1 MVKNEDGGF
10 HFAQP
15 LLVCMV
21 TLLVTFLD
29 IGLRSDLD

>member
-1 MVKNEDGGF
+1 MVKNEDGL

-15 LLVCMV
+15 LMVCMV
-21 TLLVTFLD
+21 TLLVTFID

>member
-1 MVKNEDGGF
+1 MVKNEDNF

-15 LLVCMV
+15 LMVCMV
-21 TLLVTFLD
+21 TLLVTVLD